1 VVDELGLPIEAADQY
16 LRWLKT
22 TGKSKNTV
30 RAYAFHLASLFRWL
44 TAYRSQWDT
53 SGFDQLTS
61 FMADLACGRPPLAK
75 RGGGERDDESVR
87 AAAAAVRE
95 FYEFHRLEG
104 RGAAGLTLGRT
115 VVRSARTRYHFLAHV
130 EQRAPV
136 DKNRLGPPAKAM
148 SAKGRAGRIQVIK
161 FEEDFLRLVETAR
174 SQRDRLLL
182 SSFYDVGLRVGQSLG
197 LRHEDLDPMR
207 RRVRVERRVDNV
219 NGALSKQRETF
230 WVTAPARFF
239 DLYRDYLVNE
249 FVPAGVDT
257 DYVFVNLAREPL
269 GRPCSY
275 SNTLQMVQR
284 VGRSI
289 DWVELHPHVLRH
301 THATALAKAGWTT
314 AEIAA
319 RLGQSF
325 ASSAD
330 VYIHLASSDL
340 ETKLKATQHLIWP
353 ETPARQGDA

>member
-53 SGFDQLTS
+53 AGFDQLTS

-95 FYEFHRLEG
+95 FYEFH
-104 RGAAGLTLGRT
+104 
-115 VVRSARTRYHFLAHV
+115 
-130 EQRAPV
+130 
-136 DKNRLGPPAKAM
+136 
-148 SAKGRAGRIQVIK
+148 
-161 FEEDFLRLVETAR
+161 
-174 SQRDRLLL
+174 
-182 SSFYDVGLRVGQSLG
+182 
-197 LRHEDLDPMR
+197 
-207 RRVRVERRVDNV
+207 
-219 NGALSKQRETF
+219 
-230 WVTAPARFF
+230 
-239 DLYRDYLVNE
+239 
-249 FVPAGVDT
+249 
-257 DYVFVNLAREPL
+257 
-269 GRPCSY
+269 
-275 SNTLQMVQR
+275 MVQR